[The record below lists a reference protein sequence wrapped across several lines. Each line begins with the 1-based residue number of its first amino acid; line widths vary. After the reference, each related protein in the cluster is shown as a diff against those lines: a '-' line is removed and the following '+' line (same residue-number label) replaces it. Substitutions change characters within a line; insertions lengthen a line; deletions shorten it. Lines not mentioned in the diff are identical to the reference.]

1 MFLETSSN
9 CPKDG
14 EGASKFYFI
23 NKIHPQFLTL
33 ILQVFIDHLLC
44 ADHFFSICDI
54 AMRKQANVPVLREDI
69 LEEADWPVI
78 IERSKH

>member
-23 NKIHPQFLTL
+23 NKIYPQFLTL
-33 ILQVFIDHLLC
+33 TLQVFIDHLLC

-54 AMRKQANVPVLREDI
+54 AMRKQVNVPFLREDI
-69 LEEADWPVI
+69 LQEAEWPAI
-78 IERSKH
+78 IKRSKH